1 MCFPLHQRHILL
13 EGHRLAVQALD
24 RDRLDV
30 PFRLPDVEAL
40 LCRVDPACN
49 ALARQTSA
57 HIVVLAVDA
66 QVPIDADR
74 ARKRLLMDLP
84 EPMRHSSGEIA
95 PHRRSNRADAV
106 GSALCPTPTHQRN
119 RTKAEGKSRPE
130 ALPTKRGSL
139 SKVSMPGK
147 PCRQKNW
154 TTTSKRASAS
164 KSPRTS
170 RCNQIEVPAS
180 TKLAISTTCCRL
192 PSGSA
197 GTRLSSFRSNW
208 TSSPG

>member
-1 MCFPLHQRHILL
+1 MRSLLVVMDQKLLGHLLHLL
-13 EGHRLAVQALD
+13 QG
-24 RDRLDV
+24 
-30 PFRLPDVEAL
+30 PGP
-40 LCRVDPACN
+40 
-49 ALARQTSA
+49 
-57 HIVVLAVDA
+57 
-66 QVPIDADR
+66 
-74 ARKRLLMDLP
+74 MDLHA
-84 EPMRHSSGEIA
+84 PMRHSSGEIA
-95 PHRRSNRADAV
+95 PPRRSTRDDAV

-197 GTRLSSFRSNW
+197 GTRLSSSGRTGLPPLVDEVLMVWACGDGPVGYNPPAAG
-208 TSSPG
+208 SSKWGSASVAGAPRQL